1 MKVVDKEK
9 TELTIDICK
18 FDLSSEVVAYLRLI
32 SGVLK
37 KNKLISGYTLSF
49 FYFWELKDK
58 YDGKRD

>member
-49 FYFWELKDK
+49 FFFWE
-58 YDGKRD
+58 